1 MECRV
6 HGRKKT
12 PSLPD
17 VNTAECC
24 KLIEKLVEARRMLQQ
39 PLKVWELSVEELQVI
54 SKMGNVIRELQQIEK
69 ELKRAHRTKS
79 Q

>member
-1 MECRV
+1 
-6 HGRKKT
+6 
-12 PSLPD
+12 
-17 VNTAECC
+17 
-24 KLIEKLVEARRMLQQ
+24 MLQQ

-54 SKMGNVIRELQQIEK
+54 PKMGNVIRELQQIEK